1 MIHVCV
7 TLLPSC
13 PLLLLSKPD
22 VDEDVILGV
31 AYMPKVSRL
40 LLLSDIRSMSV
51 MHLLFIFH
59 ILSDFYL

>member
-31 AYMPKVSRL
+31 AYVPRVSLL
-40 LLLSDIRSMSV
+40 LLLSNIKIV
-51 MHLLFIFH
+51 FVAHNECCLFRFWN
-59 ILSDFYL
+59 YV